1 MRLREPLTGHLSG
14 SRTTRVTSPTW
25 LRAEPGG
32 SRHGGGGGG
41 LQGGEPRGSAP
52 PAAAAAGAASERGHG
67 RGARGWAALSPQGL
81 SQPGSPRCR
90 ALRVGHGGEGGLSPR
105 ANPRDPHPD
114 PGRRWPHTDP
124 RLRLGGGQGPALL
137 PPSRGPAGRT
147 APLGQIP
154 PRLPV
159 PARPGPAPHGP
170 ALTRVMHH
178 ARLAAFGERPP
189 CGETRTV
196 SGAAPRA
203 APDREKGRVGG

>member
-52 PAAAAAGAASERGHG
+52 PASAAAAGAASERGHG

-90 ALRVGHGGEGGLSPR
+90 ALRVGHGGRGG
-105 ANPRDPHPD
+105 
-114 PGRRWPHTDP
+114 
-124 RLRLGGGQGPALL
+124 
-137 PPSRGPAGRT
+137 
-147 APLGQIP
+147 
-154 PRLPV
+154 
-159 PARPGPAPHGP
+159 
-170 ALTRVMHH
+170 
-178 ARLAAFGERPP
+178 
-189 CGETRTV
+189 
-196 SGAAPRA
+196 
-203 APDREKGRVGG
+203 